1 MFTGLFEAFFHCKFS
16 DKAENETE
24 IAWLSLSLSRGFAFL
39 EKAHI
44 HVDIERKRGSC
55 IKRSALLIFILFPLS
70 HLGLSY

>member
-24 IAWLSLSLSRGFAFL
+24 IAWLSLSRGFAFL

-44 HVDIERKRGSC
+44 HVDIEKKRRLC
-55 IKRSALLIFILFPLS
+55 IERPALLIFILFPLS